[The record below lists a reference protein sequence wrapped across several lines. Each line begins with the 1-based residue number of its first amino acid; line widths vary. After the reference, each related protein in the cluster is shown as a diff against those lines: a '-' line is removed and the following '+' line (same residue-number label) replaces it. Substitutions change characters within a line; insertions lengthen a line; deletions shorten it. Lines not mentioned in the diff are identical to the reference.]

1 MSADFPSI
9 ILFIIFEFLILLSS
23 IRFFYLITKN
33 YKNKVEAE
41 SIISW
46 ISFSLIITI
55 LIASLLSFSQNNG
68 VIQYLTIAVLITII
82 LHINKKSELFSY
94 QKYLVR
100 TFTNIFMKILN
111 WKTIIIISALLPVL
125 FISMRPI
132 DSFDSLYFLTF
143 MLDWSF
149 NQEIPYVRGW
159 DYPPVWELS
168 YIPSIVLTTSDN
180 FFGINSFKPLI
191 IVALGTYLIGR
202 EIKLPKLFI
211 WASVFSSVLY
221 FQFWVESAASISTLK
236 NDVIFGAGIIL
247 LIFSMI
253 RSLRLNFGQITG
265 IFFIL
270 GIIFI
275 TIKPSGILLG
285 FIATVIFVIINRK
298 RLLSSIKK
306 TAMWAFVSMIAF
318 SLLAGNY
325 YLYNTLEFG
334 NPLYPGNF
342 EIFGLKLEGYWDY
355 TGTRII
361 DHLDDERVWNVF
373 FPSEK
378 ISRGGLLFPVLMVF
392 GFAGTLGIIVFSALQ
407 FIKNKKFDPKLIII
421 SLIILITWTYY
432 LFIPFTASLSEN
444 PEQLTMLVGRELFT
458 TRYILG
464 TLFVT
469 ELFLLYIL
477 WRLKIPNIVIFS
489 LVGVNLIS
497 RYWILWEGFHYRFD
511 YSLIIYPL
519 IVLIGIFL
527 FGRRFRKFVPNILLF
542 SALSISILIFS
553 PFIVEENRER
563 WLPPWQKVIFFL
575 HDLPPS
581 EIFLVEGPQYRTWT
595 YPVFGSKFQ
604 HSIEIGSEK
613 ELLEKLPLVDSE
625 SEESGAIGT
634 EFGVPE
640 YIVKLCPATAWQPGK
655 CGVTDFFEIE
665 SKLSEYGYEQVVK
678 ENHAILFK
686 SKLDS

>member
-9 ILFIIFEFLILLSS
+9 VLFIIFEFLILLSS

-33 YKNKVEAE
+33 CKNTVDAE

-82 LHINKKSELFSY
+82 LHINKKSELLFY
-94 QKYLVR
+94 LNYLVK

-125 FISMRPI
+125 FITMKPI
-132 DSFDSLYFLTF
+132 DSADSLYFLTF
-143 MLDWSF
+143 MLDWSY
-149 NQEIPYVRGW
+149 NQEIPYVRGY

-180 FFGINSFKPLI
+180 FFWVNSFKPLI

-202 EIKLPKLFI
+202 EIKLPNLII

-221 FQFWVESAASISTLK
+221 FQFWVEMAASISTLK
-236 NDVIFGAGIIL
+236 NDVIFAAGIIL

-270 GIIFI
+270 GIIFV

-285 FIATVIFVIINRK
+285 LIATVIFVIINRK
-298 RLLSSIKK
+298 RLFLSIKK
-306 TAMWAFVSMIAF
+306 TAMWVAVSVVAF

-342 EIFGLKLEGYWDY
+342 ELFGLKLEGYLDF

-378 ISRGGLLFPVLMVF
+378 ISRGGLLFPVLTVF
-392 GFAGTLGIIVFSALQ
+392 GFAGSLGFLVFSALR
-407 FIKNKKFDPKLIII
+407 FIKNKKFDSKLIII
-421 SLIILITWTYY
+421 SLLILITWTYY
-432 LFIPFTASLSEN
+432 LFTPLAASNIAN
-444 PEQLTMLVGRELFT
+444 PEGLTMLVGRELFT
-458 TRYILG
+458 TRYIFA

-469 ELFLLYIL
+469 ELFLYYIL
-477 WRLKIPNIVIFS
+477 WRLKIPNIFIFS
-489 LVGVNLIS
+489 LVGINIIS
-497 RYWILWEGFHYRFD
+497 RYWILWEGFQNRFD
-511 YSLIIYPL
+511 FSLIIFPL

-527 FGRRFRKFVPNILLF
+527 FGRRFRKFVPHILLF

-553 PFIVEENRER
+553 PFIVEENRKN
-563 WLPPWQKVIFFL
+563 WIPPWDNVIL
-575 HDLPPS
+575 YLQDLPPS
-581 EIFLVEGPQYRTWT
+581 EIFLIDIGQYDTWT
-595 YPVFGSKFQ
+595 YPVYGNKFQ
-604 HSIEIGSEK
+604 HSIEIGNEDSLFNKLSIDEEK
-613 ELLEKLPLVDSE
+613 VEETGAIQIKNKLPTYVAKLCRGECGRPELLKLELE
-625 SEESGAIGT
+625 
-634 EFGVPE
+634 
-640 YIVKLCPATAWQPGK
+640 
-655 CGVTDFFEIE
+655 
-665 SKLSEYGYEQVVK
+665 LSEYGYERVAIDFD
-678 ENHAILFK
+678 AILLK
-686 SKLDS
+686 NKG